1 MYRSTNPF
9 TGLVEAEFPTLAP
22 EQLVEAAE
30 KSALAYQSWRQV
42 SIQDRAQTLL
52 KAASAF
58 EERADEFAKIITLE
72 MGKPI
77 AQAKG
82 ELFLVASICRYYGE
96 NAHELL
102 ADEKLNPA
110 SGDTAVVRTSPI
122 GPVLGIMPW
131 NFPFYQVARFA
142 IPNLLLGNTILLK
155 HASNCPQSAIA
166 FEEVLHAA
174 GVPTDAYINLLA
186 SSRDI
191 AELIAS
197 PHVQG
202 VSLTGSEKAG
212 ASVAE
217 HAGKHLKKVVLEL
230 GGSDPLLVLD
240 SENLTKTVKS
250 AVSGRFANAGQA
262 CISSK
267 RIIVLD
273 ESYEEFTESFAQAV
287 SAMSCGDPMDPK
299 TFLGPLY
306 SADAKAEIREV
317 VQDALDQ
324 GAELLV
330 GDNSTLEPN
339 AFMDPMV
346 LVGVT
351 PSMRAFR
358 EEIFGPVAVLL
369 RAQDTEHAI
378 ELANDSDYGLGA
390 SVFGSDTE
398 AANAVADRLDAGMV
412 VINGVAGS
420 QADLPFGGTKRSG
433 FGRELG
439 AYGVDEFSN
448 KKLIRIP
455 ATRS

>member
-1 MYRSTNPF
+1 MYRSTNPA
-9 TGLVEAEFPTLAP
+9 TGIVEAEFPTLSR
-22 EQLVEAAE
+22 EEIVGAAE
-30 KSALAYQSWRQV
+30 KSALAYRSWQRV
-42 SIQDRAQTLL
+42 SLQDRAQTLL
-52 KAASAF
+52 RAAAAF
-58 EERADEFAKIITLE
+58 EERADEFAEIITRE

-77 AQAKG
+77 SQSKG

-110 SGDTAVVRTSPI
+110 SGDTALVRTSPI

-155 HASNCPQSAIA
+155 HASNCPQSALA
-166 FEEVLHAA
+166 FEQVLHAA

-191 AELIAS
+191 AALIAS

-212 ASVAE
+212 AAVAE
-217 HAGKHLKKVVLEL
+217 EAGKHLKKVVLEL

-240 SENLTKTVKS
+240 GENLARTVKS
-250 AVSGRFANAGQA
+250 ALRGRFANAGQA
-262 CISSK
+262 CIASK

-273 ESYEEFTESFAQAV
+273 ETYEEFSESFAQAV
-287 SAMSCGDPMDPK
+287 SSMTYGDPLDPT

-306 SADAKAEIREV
+306 SADAKTEILEV
-317 VQDALDQ
+317 VQDALNQ

-330 GDNSTLEPN
+330 GQHSVQDPH
-339 AFMDPMV
+339 AFMAPMV

-351 PSMRAFR
+351 PGMRAFR

-369 RAQDTEHAI
+369 RAEDTEHAI

-390 SVFGSDTE
+390 AVFSSDTE
-398 AANAVADRLDAGMV
+398 QANAVADRLEAGMV

-439 AYGVDEFSN
+439 AYGIDEFSN

-455 ATRS
+455 A